1 MSQFKFTKRHRR
13 NRTTRARATNK
24 GGKPVFAGAQGCVF
38 LPSLKCKHRAR
49 NMLDG
54 NISKL
59 GYREGS
65 DFEMREYEK
74 ITPFIKKIKNYDK
87 YFNVQATSCE
97 PDVLSTSDL
106 IGFND
111 VCQNFKRDSITASN
125 VNANLDKLRAIN
137 MPDLGM
143 DLKGWMDKIPLD
155 AQRVRQLNDHISE
168 LLLHAVVPM
177 NEQGVMHNDLKSEN
191 LMMDRADDNL
201 RIIDW
206 GLAGITTPHQI
217 IPGRYFM
224 NNPVTFNRP
233 FSTMIIS
240 SEIDDQ
246 YRAFIR
252 GLPANFSPEDLKPFV
267 SGLYAEYR
275 KLAPTGHEYLTY
287 IFENMFNLNRDAA
300 DILLNTAVEKYN
312 AQILHHF
319 TGTSA
324 GTGTGTGREFL
335 LREYFDKVYRPNT
348 DVWGT
353 VSVYYSMFMLPR
365 DHFMMPDSVYHDMLQ
380 RYRSIFRT
388 MVFVNGHKRMNV
400 QSIAQQLRQISDA
413 VSAGS
418 GPMLFKKKIK
428 KVKKVKTSV
437 KKMVRFNIDTDAA
450 DNVHK
455 NTHNYRVPTPYPFKT
470 KT

>member
-1 MSQFKFTKRHRR
+1 MSKFKFTHRHR
-13 NRTTRARATNK
+13 NK

-49 NMLDG
+49 NMNDG

-59 GYREGS
+59 GYKEGS

-87 YFNVQATSCE
+87 YFNVRATSCE
-97 PDVLSTSDL
+97 PDALSTSDL
-106 IGFND
+106 VEFND
-111 VCQNFKRDSITASN
+111 VCKNFRKESITASN

-143 DLKGWMDKIPLD
+143 DLKVWMDKMPMD

-177 NEQGVMHNDLKSEN
+177 NQQGVMHNDLKSEN
-191 LMMDRADDNL
+191 LMMDRTDDNL

-206 GLAGITTPHQI
+206 GLAGITTQHQI

-233 FSTMIIS
+233 FSTMIVS

-246 YRAFIR
+246 YRAFISDLP
-252 GLPANFSPEDLKPFV
+252 LPANFSAEDLKPFV
-267 SGLYAEYR
+267 SGLYTEYR

-287 IFENMFNLNRDAA
+287 IFETMFNLNTDAA
-300 DILLNTAVEKYN
+300 GILLNMAVEKYN
-312 AQILHHF
+312 ADILHHYTRRRQF
-319 TGTSA
+319 M
-324 GTGTGTGREFL
+324 L
-335 LREYFDKVYRPNT
+335 HEYFDKVYRYNT

-365 DHFMMPDSVYHDMLQ
+365 DHFIMPDSVYHDMLQ

-400 QSIAQQLRQISDA
+400 QRIAQQLRQISDA
-413 VSAGS
+413 VTVTTGR
-418 GPMLFKKKIK
+418 FNKFNNNKFNNTKFNNNK
-428 KVKKVKTSV
+428 FNKFNKSV
-437 KKMVRFNIDTDAA
+437 KKMVRFNIDADTDT
-450 DNVHK
+450 DKDVHK
-455 NTHNYRVPTPYPFKT
+455 KTHNYRVPTPYPFKM

>member
-59 GYREGS
+59 GYKEGS

-74 ITPFIKKIKNYDK
+74 ITPFINKIKNYDK

-111 VCQNFKRDSITASN
+111 VCQNFRKDSITASN
-125 VNANLDKLRAIN
+125 VNANLDKLRAIT

-143 DLKGWMDKIPLD
+143 DLKGWMDKMPLD

-177 NEQGVMHNDLKSEN
+177 NQQGVMHNDLKSEN

-206 GLAGITTPHQI
+206 GLAGITTQHQV

-252 GLPANFSPEDLKPFV
+252 GLPANFSAEDLKPFV

-275 KLAPTGHEYLTY
+275 KLAPIGHEYLTY
-287 IFENMFNLNRDAA
+287 IFETMFNVNTDAA
-300 DILLNTAVEKYN
+300 GILLNTVVEKYN
-312 AQILHHF
+312 AEIMHHYTRRRQFMLH
-319 TGTSA
+319 
-324 GTGTGTGREFL
+324 
-335 LREYFDKVYRPNT
+335 EYFDKVYRHNT

-353 VSVYYSMFMLPR
+353 VSVYYSIFMLPR
-365 DHFMMPDSVYHDMLQ
+365 DHFIMPDSVYHDMLQ

-400 QSIAQQLRQISDA
+400 QRIAQQLRQISDA
-413 VSAGS
+413 VTGR
-418 GPMLFKKKIK
+418 FN
-428 KVKKVKTSV
+428 KVNTFNKFNKVNKFNKSV
-437 KKMVRFNIDTDAA
+437 KKMVRFNIDTDA
-450 DNVHK
+450 DNGHK
-455 NTHNYRVPTPYPFKT
+455 KTHNYRVPTPYPFKM

>member
-1 MSQFKFTKRHRR
+1 
-13 NRTTRARATNK
+13 
-24 GGKPVFAGAQGCVF
+24 
-38 LPSLKCKHRAR
+38 
-49 NMLDG
+49 MLDG

-74 ITPFIKKIKNYDK
+74 ITPFIKKIKNYEK

-252 GLPANFSPEDLKPFV
+252 GLPANFSAEDLKPFV

-287 IFENMFNLNRDAA
+287 IFETMFNVNTDAA
-300 DILLNTAVEKYN
+300 GILLNTVVEKYN
-312 AQILHHF
+312 AEIMHHYTRRRQFMLH
-319 TGTSA
+319 
-324 GTGTGTGREFL
+324 
-335 LREYFDKVYRPNT
+335 EYFDKVYRHNT

-353 VSVYYSMFMLPR
+353 VSVYYSIFMLPR
-365 DHFMMPDSVYHDMLQ
+365 DHFIMPDSVYHDMLQ

-400 QSIAQQLRQISDA
+400 QRIAQQLRQISDA
-413 VSAGS
+413 VTGR
-418 GPMLFKKKIK
+418 FN
-428 KVKKVKTSV
+428 KVNTFNKFNKVNPFNKFNKFNKSV
-437 KKMVRFNIDTDAA
+437 KKMVRFNIDTDA

-455 NTHNYRVPTPYPFKT
+455 KTHNYRVPTPYPFKT